1 MKKIKMYQVEVLE
14 QDDDLVIEFPEEIVE
29 EQGWLVG
36 DTLEWIIHDDYVILR
51 KKPDESELGKV
62 ST

>member
-14 QDDDLVIEFPEEIVE
+14 QDNDLVIEFPEEIVE

-51 KKPDESELGKV
+51 KKPDENS

>member
-1 MKKIKMYQVEVLE
+1 MKKTKMYQVEVLE

-51 KKPDESELGKV
+51 KKPDENS

>member
-1 MKKIKMYQVEVLE
+1 MKKTNMYQVEVLE

-29 EQGWLVG
+29 EQGWKVG

-51 KKPDESELGKV
+51 KKPDENS
-62 ST
+62 SS

>member
-1 MKKIKMYQVEVLE
+1 MKKIKMYQVEVLK

-29 EQGWLVG
+29 EQEWKVG

-51 KKPDESELGKV
+51 KKPNENS
-62 ST
+62 SS

>member
-1 MKKIKMYQVEVLE
+1 MKKTKMYQVEVLE

-29 EQGWLVG
+29 EQGWKVG

-51 KKPDESELGKV
+51 KKPDENS
-62 ST
+62 SS

>member
-51 KKPDESELGKV
+51 KKPDENS

>member
-1 MKKIKMYQVEVLE
+1 MKKTKMYQVEVLE
-14 QDDDLVIEFPEEIVE
+14 QDNDLVIEFPEEIVE

-51 KKPDESELGKV
+51 KKPDENS